1 MRVGSE
7 KCGLGVSP
15 SGAPFQDSWELLVVG
30 MMGDNNYDGSLSLSP
45 VAPFIPM
52 LLEERSTKRD
62 WKPIIAQLIAVV
74 GKKGVIQ
81 RREELITYECDGL
94 TSYRQRP
101 DLVVLPKTTAEVAAV
116 VKICD
121 DRNIPWIARG
131 AGTGLSGGALAVED
145 CLLIVTTL
153 MNQILNVD
161 LENQRVV
168 VQPGVINNWVT
179 QAVSGA
185 GFYYA
190 PDPSSQIICSIG
202 GNIAE
207 NSGGVHCLKY
217 GVTTNHVLGLKLVI
231 PSGEVIEVGG
241 EVGEMPG
248 YDLTGLFVGSE
259 GTLGIATEI
268 TLKILK
274 TPESIC
280 VLLADFNSVEAA
292 GSAVSG
298 IIGEGIIPAGIE
310 MMDKFSI
317 NAVEDVVQTNCYPRD
332 AAAILLVE
340 IDGSVL
346 EVEINQAKV
355 AEICRQNGARD
366 IAIATE
372 PEQRLRLWKGRKA
385 AFAAMGKI
393 SPDYY
398 VQDGVI
404 PRTQLS
410 YVLQEIEK
418 LGKKY
423 DHFVAN
429 VFHAGDGNLHPLI
442 LYDNSKEGALEK
454 VEALGGE
461 ILKLCV
467 KVGGSISGEHG
478 IGADKRCY
486 MSEMFTETDLE
497 TMQWVRTVF
506 NPKELANPGKILPT
520 PRTCGESAN
529 SGHKFSEIPQY

>member
-1 MRVGSE
+1 MQI
-7 KCGLGVSP
+7 
-15 SGAPFQDSWELLVVG
+15 AQ
-30 MMGDNNYDGSLSLSP
+30 
-45 VAPFIPM
+45 
-52 LLEERSTKRD
+52 RSTAPN
-62 WKPIIAQLIAVV
+62 WKPIIAQLTEII
-74 GKKGVIQ
+74 GKKSIIQ

-94 TSYRQRP
+94 TSYRERP
-101 DLVVLPKTTAEVAAV
+101 ALVILPKTTEQVAAA

-121 DRNIPWIARG
+121 ENNVAWIARG
-131 AGTGLSGGALAVED
+131 AGTGLSGGALPVEN
-145 CLLIVTTL
+145 CVLIVTAL
-153 MNQILNVD
+153 MNQILKVD

-179 QAVSGA
+179 QAVSGG

-217 GVTTNHVLGLKLVI
+217 GVTTNHVLGLKVVI
-231 PSGEVIEVGG
+231 PNGEILDLGG
-241 EVGEMPG
+241 EISEMPG

-259 GTLGIATEI
+259 GTLGIATEV

-280 VLLADFNSVEAA
+280 VLLADFESVEAA

-298 IIGEGIIPAGIE
+298 IIGAGIIPAGIE
-310 MMDKFSI
+310 MMDNFSI
-317 NAVEDVVQTNCYPRD
+317 NAVEDVVATKCYPRD

-340 IDGSVL
+340 IDGSAV
-346 EVEINQAKV
+346 EVATNQARI
-355 AEICRQNGARD
+355 AEICRENGARD

-372 PEQRLRLWKGRKA
+372 PEERLRLWKGRKA

-418 LGKKY
+418 LGTKY
-423 DHFVAN
+423 GYYVAN

-442 LYDNSKEGALEK
+442 LYNNAEDGALEQ

-506 NPKELANPGKILPT
+506 NPKELANPGKIIPT

-529 SGHKFSEIPQY
+529 SGHKFPAIEQY